1 MRVSKLHR
9 QLGVNQ
15 AASSVWVRRSGETSA
30 ETRDQKGLAQGIST
44 RDQRWPLVSV
54 DLRQFR
60 PIRPIWQMG
69 QPVTTVPC
77 GWSAPHAPGP
87 QVSTQAPR
95 YPRGSAPE
103 SAGFVWIRP
112 LHAQP
117 LGQGRHGQQRE
128 HEQHQQRKAAA
139 AAERAA
145 RLAVRAVRA
154 DRVKNLHLIGNQI
167 VPGHWLVL
175 LAMRADWG
183 LKQRHGRQR
192 QGGKCVTMRG
202 RLYRGKPCL
211 RAR

>member
-1 MRVSKLHR
+1 MHQGRKYQPKHPAIHADQHR
-9 QLGVNQ
+9 NQL
-15 AASSVWVRRSGETSA
+15 A
-30 ETRDQKGLAQGIST
+30 LYGI
-44 RDQRWPLVSV
+44 
-54 DLRQFR
+54 RQ
-60 PIRPIWQMG
+60 
-69 QPVTTVPC
+69 
-77 GWSAPHAPGP
+77 
-87 QVSTQAPR
+87 
-95 YPRGSAPE
+95 
-103 SAGFVWIRP
+103 

-154 DRVKNLHLIGNQI
+154 DRVKTTYPAGNQI
-167 VPGHWLVL
+167 VPGHGQVL

>member
-1 MRVSKLHR
+1 M
-9 QLGVNQ
+9 
-15 AASSVWVRRSGETSA
+15 
-30 ETRDQKGLAQGIST
+30 
-44 RDQRWPLVSV
+44 SV

-69 QPVTTVPC
+69 QPVTTGLC
-77 GWSAPHAPGP
+77 GWSTSHTPAPHTPAP
-87 QVSTQAPR
+87 QVSTQAPS
-95 YPRGSAPE
+95 YPRGSALE
-103 SAGFVWIRP
+103 SAGFVWIRQ

-117 LGQGRHGQQRE
+117 QGQDRHGQQRE
-128 HEQHQQRKAAA
+128 HEQHQQRKVAA